1 VACFPARSFEK
12 SGQSDMTKLQES
24 DRDSRIE
31 RCNELMALTKTTV
44 SDFKRMG
51 FTDAQVRGWFS
62 ESGSTKARSP
72 SALQLAKIWHALD
85 WSPTYITF
93 GIGAKLLS
101 EVGLHEDMYER
112 MDRFE
117 GVLQLALDEAAANKK
132 RYRGA
137 LQTIEDRNEQIV
149 NNKKTLAEFGK
160 TIEVVNKNMAALS
173 EQLAKLNRLD

>member
-1 VACFPARSFEK
+1 
-12 SGQSDMTKLQES
+12 MTKLQES

-62 ESGSTKARSP
+62 ETGSTKARSP
-72 SALQLAKIWHALD
+72 SGLQLAKIWHALD

-93 GIGAKLLS
+93 GTGAKLLS
-101 EVGLHEDMYER
+101 QVELHEDIYER
-112 MDRFE
+112 MDRFQS
-117 GVLQLALDEAAANKK
+117 VLQIALNEAAANKK

>member
-1 VACFPARSFEK
+1 MGLMEAVIIKGKEERLARIEELMLITNTTRKGFEQLGFSEAQVGSWFAKPGSARS
-12 SGQSDMTKLQES
+12 
-24 DRDSRIE
+24 
-31 RCNELMALTKTTV
+31 
-44 SDFKRMG
+44 
-51 FTDAQVRGWFS
+51 
-62 ESGSTKARSP
+62 RSP
-72 SALQLAKIWHALD
+72 SAMQLVKIWTAYR
-85 WSPTYITF
+85 WSPTYIVF

-101 EVGLHEDMYER
+101 QVDLHEDMYER